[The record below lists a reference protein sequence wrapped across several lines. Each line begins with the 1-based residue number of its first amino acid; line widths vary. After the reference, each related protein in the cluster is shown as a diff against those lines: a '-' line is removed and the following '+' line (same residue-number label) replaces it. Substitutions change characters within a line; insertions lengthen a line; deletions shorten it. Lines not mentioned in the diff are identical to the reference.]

1 MTIERGTRMKKPS
14 MRDIIADTA
23 LEKLSTKLVEDL
35 TVAEIIRDIGISNR
49 TFYNHFRDKFDVCNY
64 IYDRM
69 LDRECWVIDGR
80 RSSLS
85 EFFEK
90 FTALW
95 GGKYSRFFFAT
106 AFYYG
111 QDNLQDYIV
120 SRGVE
125 DLKQQLVCTGN
136 EHLITGENL
145 SMLEFYM
152 RGLAGT
158 TQYYVRR
165 RMQVT
170 SSDVQLDMTR
180 ILPTDLYEALTAEPI
195 LMS

>member
-1 MTIERGTRMKKPS
+1 MKKPS
-14 MRDIIADTA
+14 MKDIIADTA
-23 LEKLSTKLVEDL
+23 LEKLNNKLVEDL

-49 TFYNHFRDKFDVCNY
+49 TFYNHFRDKYDVCNY

-69 LDRECWVIDGR
+69 LDRECWLSEGR
-80 RSSLS
+80 RSSLG

-90 FTALW
+90 FAQLC
-95 GGKYSRFFFAT
+95 GGKYYRFFFAT
-106 AFYYG
+106 AFYHG

-125 DLKQQLVCTGN
+125 DLKQQLICTGN
-136 EHLITGENL
+136 EHLITPDSLG
-145 SMLEFYM
+145 MLEFYM

-165 RMQVT
+165 RMNVVG
-170 SSDVQLDMTR
+170 SDVELDMTR
-180 ILPTDLYEALTAEPI
+180 ILPTELFHALTAKPI
-195 LMS
+195 R

>member
-1 MTIERGTRMKKPS
+1 MKKPS

-23 LEKLSTKLVEDL
+23 LEKLNTKLVEEL

-64 IYDRM
+64 IYDRI
-69 LDRECWVIDGR
+69 LDRECWLTDGR
-80 RSSLS
+80 RSSIS

-90 FTALW
+90 FSVAC
-95 GGKYSRFFFAT
+95 GGKYWRFFFAT

-165 RMQVT
+165 RIPIVGAG
-170 SSDVQLDMTR
+170 VELDMTR
-180 ILPTDLYEALTAEPI
+180 ILPTDLYEALTAGPI

>member
-1 MTIERGTRMKKPS
+1 MKKPS

-23 LEKLSTKLVEDL
+23 LEILNNKLVEDL

-64 IYDRM
+64 IYNRM
-69 LDRECWVIDGR
+69 LDNECWITDGR

-85 EFFEK
+85 EFFDK
-90 FTALW
+90 FTDLC
-95 GGKYSRFFFAT
+95 GGKYARFFFST

-111 QDNLQDYIV
+111 QDNLQDHIV
-120 SRGVE
+120 TKGVE
-125 DLKQQLVCTGN
+125 DLKEQLIRTGN
-136 EHLITGENL
+136 EHLINDKNM

-165 RMQVT
+165 KIQIVGHG
-170 SSDVQLDMTR
+170 VQLDMTR
-180 ILPTDLYEALTAEPI
+180 ILPTDLFDALTATPI
-195 LMS
+195 KNK